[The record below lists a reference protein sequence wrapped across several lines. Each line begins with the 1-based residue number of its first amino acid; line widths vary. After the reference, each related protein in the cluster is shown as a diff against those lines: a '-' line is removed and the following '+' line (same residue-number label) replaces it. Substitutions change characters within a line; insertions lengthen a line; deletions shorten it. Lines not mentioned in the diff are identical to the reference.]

1 MRPSKR
7 HMPVSWHGNG
17 MLEYLYF
24 DYGTLID
31 SILTCM
37 ACLIKFIVVWA
48 DSLSWA
54 MYVCVL
60 YVHSLHASDYD
71 W

>member
-1 MRPSKR
+1 
-7 HMPVSWHGNG
+7 
-17 MLEYLYF
+17 MLKYLYF

-31 SILTCM
+31 SIVTCM

-54 MYVCVL
+54 MYVCVF
-60 YVHSLHASDYD
+60 YVSATAFAPSLSPLPST
-71 W
+71 